1 MSQEGVFA
9 EIRKGQTNE
18 IHEPPQKYS
27 LIDRQLLM
35 TLLGIYNSD
44 RLSKAYK
51 GWVEDVLSRDGR
63 DGHIRETKWTQSIA
77 VGSKFF
83 VEKVKDDL
91 GFKAI
96 GRKVVS
102 TGDVYELK
110 ESEASYRSDFDGKMS
125 TLRS

>member
-1 MSQEGVFA
+1 LTGSC
-9 EIRKGQTNE
+9 
-18 IHEPPQKYS
+18 Y
-27 LIDRQLLM
+27 
-35 TLLGIYNSD
+35 
-44 RLSKAYK
+44 
-51 GWVEDVLSRDGR
+51 R